1 MLPMKTGKGALLGKG
16 TPHGLETPSQLGS
29 GATLKKQV
37 GGGKEELDESR
48 EGSEE
53 GGLSQ
58 GEEEVDEMDDDAD
71 IEVVTPGATASRH
84 GMQVAKLDQQ
94 EFWLT
99 GGKWAGKG
107 AVQKA
112 VEI

>member
-1 MLPMKTGKGALLGKG
+1 MGPNERKGD
-16 TPHGLETPSQLGS
+16 
-29 GATLKKQV
+29 
-37 GGGKEELDESR
+37 ELDNEEHDNTES
-48 EGSEE
+48 
-53 GGLSQ
+53 SQ